1 MISPSTSTPSPSM
14 RASRQKPGVGRTTAS
29 TSASLSMPSE
39 HLPSTEKVSCIYLWR
54 ILGAKIWPYRRP
66 RPHRVVLGQPR
77 PGLTFL
83 AESKEAAQ
91 SEVLRIWH
99 GRAVPAWQE
108 NAKCTR
114 STQNSCK
121 MLSNPDSRFE
131 RSKNAVA
138 AVNGPPQ
145 PGISPQS
152 DAHASMREGPSAH
165 EQVRDSRNFFRADTF
180 EQAMRKA
187 KC

>member
-1 MISPSTSTPSPSM
+1 M
-14 RASRQKPGVGRTTAS
+14 RASKQKPGVGRTTAS

-91 SEVLRIWH
+91 SEVLRTRH
-99 GRAVPAWQE
+99 GAGGSCMAR
-108 NAKCTR
+108 KCKMHKLIP
-114 STQNSCK
+114 NSCK

-145 PGISPQS
+145 PGISPPS
-152 DAHASMREGPSAH
+152 DAHASLREGPSAH